1 MKNAE
6 AWRPTKYVLR
16 AGRLRATRDQS
27 YLAPTSRLAAD
38 LSAQAY
44 GEALPAHAHGRLLDF
59 GCGRVPLYGAYR
71 SFIDVNI
78 CMDWMEPPGTS
89 HVDVVSDLSR
99 EVPLPSSSTDTIIV
113 SSVLEH
119 LPDPARTWS
128 EFERLLAPGG
138 RVIGNVPFYYQLH
151 EAPHDYF
158 RFTEHALR
166 RHIEAVAS
174 PSWSFA
180 RQAVHRRSSPISYR
194 RRWRRFATC
203 TGRHRPRIVSW
214 RCSRSLVLAPGCQPE
229 PPPGFPSATSSW
241 PRSLRSRLR
250 SLRDPTALD

>member
-166 RHIEAVAS
+166 RHIEAAGL
-174 PSWSFA
+174 
-180 RQAVHRRSSPISYR
+180 AVVELRPTGGTPEILADLVPKTMETFRYMHRAAP
-194 RRWRRFATC
+194 AT
-203 TGRHRPRIVSW
+203 HR
-214 RCSRSLVLAPGCQPE
+214 LMAMLAQ
-229 PPPGFPSATSSW
+229 
-241 PRSLRSRLR
+241 SRLGAR
-250 SLRDPTALD
+250 VSARTAARFPFGYFFVAQKPT